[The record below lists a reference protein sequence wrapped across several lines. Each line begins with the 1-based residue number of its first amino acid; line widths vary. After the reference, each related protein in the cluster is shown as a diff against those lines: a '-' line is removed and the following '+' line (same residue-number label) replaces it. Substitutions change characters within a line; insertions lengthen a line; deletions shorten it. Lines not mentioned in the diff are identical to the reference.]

1 MGKQVESRAAEAA
14 RCGAKAAGG
23 DSDVILEAAGLCKH
37 FPVHNFFGRTKQV
50 VRAVDGIDLVIHRG
64 ETFGLVGESGCGKS
78 TLGRT
83 LIRMYE
89 PTSGKIVFDGQD
101 ITAAAGHELVDIHRK
116 MQIIFQDPYMSL
128 DPHMNVRQI
137 IAEPMRVGAKL
148 TDDEIDARVA
158 ELLVSVGMRPDDM
171 YKFAYEFS
179 GGQRQRVGIAR
190 ALSVRPE
197 FILCDEPISALDVSI
212 QAQVVNMLE
221 DLQQQMGL
229 TYLFVAHDLSMVRHI
244 STRIGV
250 MYLGRLV
257 EVAPADELYENPLH
271 PYTKALLSAAP
282 IPDPKL
288 ARATK
293 RIVLE
298 GELPSPLDVP
308 SGCRFHTRCPQCKDG
323 ACSKAEPRLREV
335 SPGHFVAC
343 DQVNQQ

>member
-1 MGKQVESRAAEAA
+1 MANDNAAATAA
-14 RCGAKAAGG
+14 DAQRCGAKAAG
-23 DSDVILEAAGLCKH
+23 SEVILEAKALCKH
-37 FPVHNFFGRTKQV
+37 FPVSNFFGRTKQV
-50 VRAVDGIDLVIHRG
+50 VRAVDGIDLAIRRG

-89 PTSGKIVFDGQD
+89 PTSGSVVFDGHD
-101 ITAAAGHELVDIHRK
+101 ITAARGKELVDIHRK

-137 IAEPMRVGAKL
+137 IAEPMRVGTKL
-148 TDDEIDARVA
+148 SDDEVDERVA
-158 ELLVSVGMRPDDM
+158 ELLLSVGMRPDDM

-197 FILCDEPISALDVSI
+197 FVLCDEPISALDVSI

-221 DLQQQMGL
+221 DLQAEMGL

-288 ARATK
+288 ARATQ
-293 RIVLE
+293 RIALE
-298 GELPSPLDVP
+298 GELPSPLHVP
-308 SGCRFHTRCPQCKDG
+308 SGCRFHTRCPQCTG
-323 ACSKAEPRLREV
+323 EGCQQVEPQLREV
-335 SPGHFVAC
+335 TPGHFVAC
-343 DQVNQQ
+343 DCCGRA

>member
-1 MGKQVESRAAEAA
+1 MDNQNQQVTPEEAV
-14 RCGAKAAGG
+14 RCGAKAA
-23 DSDVILEAAGLCKH
+23 DASSDVILEATGLCKH

-50 VRAVDGIDLVIHRG
+50 VRAVDGIDLAIRRG

-89 PTSGKIVFDGQD
+89 PTSGKIVFDGHD
-101 ITAAAGHELVDIHRK
+101 ITSAHGRELVDIHRK

-137 IAEPMRVGAKL
+137 IAEPMRVGTKL
-148 TDDEIDARVA
+148 TDDEIDSRVA
-158 ELLVSVGMRPDDM
+158 ELLVNVGMRPDDM

-271 PYTKALLSAAP
+271 PYTRALLSAAP

-288 ARATK
+288 ARETR

-298 GELPSPLDVP
+298 GELPSPLHVP
-308 SGCRFHTRCPQCKDG
+308 SGCRFHTRCPQCSCEGCKQV
-323 ACSKAEPRLREV
+323 EPALREV
-335 SPGHFVAC
+335 TPGHFVAC
-343 DQVNQQ
+343 DQV

>member
-1 MGKQVESRAAEAA
+1 MSKQVESQAAEAA

-23 DSDVILEAAGLCKH
+23 DSDVILEATGLCKH
-37 FPVHNFFGRTKQV
+37 FPVRNFFGRTKQV
-50 VRAVDGIDLVIHRG
+50 VRAVDGIDLAIRRG

-101 ITAAAGHELVDIHRK
+101 ITAARGHELVDIHRK

-137 IAEPMRVGAKL
+137 IAEPMRVGARL
-148 TDDEIDARVA
+148 TDDEIDTRVA

-298 GELPSPLDVP
+298 GELPSPLHVP
-308 SGCRFHTRCPQCKDG
+308 SGCRFHTRCPQCRGG
-323 ACSKAEPRLREV
+323 ACTEAEPQLREV
-335 SPGHFVAC
+335 NPGHFVAC
-343 DQVNQQ
+343 DLACR